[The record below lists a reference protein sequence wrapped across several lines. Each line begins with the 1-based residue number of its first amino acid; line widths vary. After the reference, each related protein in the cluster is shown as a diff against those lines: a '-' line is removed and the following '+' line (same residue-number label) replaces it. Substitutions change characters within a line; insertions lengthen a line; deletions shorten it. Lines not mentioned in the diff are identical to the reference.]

1 MARVEGG
8 CDARSRRA
16 NAVTIDAHQHFWSLA
31 RGDYDWLTAAPG
43 ALRRDFLPGD
53 LQPEHDAAGVVGS
66 VLVQAAP
73 TLAETR
79 FLLGIAARLSCVLA
93 VVGWIDVRSA
103 DAVRQLRV
111 FARDPNFRGIRPML
125 QEFADI
131 AWLLD
136 DAVQPVMRAL
146 IEHDLSFD
154 ALIRADQ
161 MTTIATLAAAY
172 PELRIIVD
180 HGAKPPVASG
190 RIADW
195 AAALARLA
203 EQSGVSCKMSGLISE
218 AAPGAPIDIVAPYA
232 EAIMASFGAN
242 RVMWGSDWPM
252 LVTHT
257 TMTAWHDWCRALV
270 TPYGAAAVRDVFGQ
284 TAARVYRLAEVKE

>member
-1 MARVEGG
+1 MASLEGG
-8 CDARSRRA
+8 CDARGRCA

-31 RGDYDWLTAAPG
+31 RGDYDWLTDAPG
-43 ALRRDFLPGD
+43 ALHRDFLPGE
-53 LQPEHDAAGVVGS
+53 LQPQHDAAGIVGS

-73 TLAETR
+73 TVAETR
-79 FLLGIAARLSCVLA
+79 FLLGLAARLPGVRG
-93 VVGWIDVRSA
+93 VVGWIDVRSSA
-103 DAVRQLRV
+103 AMHQLRV
-111 FARDPNFRGIRPML
+111 FAADPNFRGIRPML
-125 QEFADI
+125 QEFTDI

-136 DAVQPVMRAL
+136 DVVQPVMRAL

-161 MTTIATLAAAY
+161 MATITTLAATY
-172 PELRIIVD
+172 PELQIIVD

-190 RIADW
+190 KIVDW
-195 AAALARLA
+195 AEALARLA
-203 EQSGVSCKMSGLISE
+203 EQPGVSCKLSGLISE
-218 AAPGAPIDIVAPYA
+218 AAPGAPIDVVAPYA
-232 EAIMASFGAN
+232 GAIMASFGAN

-257 TMTAWHDWCRALV
+257 TMTAWHDWCRAFV

-284 TAARVYRLAEVKE
+284 TAARVYRLVEVRE

>member
-1 MARVEGG
+1 MRLDLIASQRGP
-8 CDARSRRA
+8 
-16 NAVTIDAHQHFWSLA
+16 IDAHQHFWSLA
-31 RGDYDWLTAAPG
+31 RGDYDWLTDVPD

-53 LQPEHDAAGVVGS
+53 LQPQHNAAGVVGS

-79 FLLGIAARLSCVLA
+79 FLLGLAARLSCVRA
-93 VVGWIDVRSA
+93 VVGWIDVGSA
-103 DAVRQLRV
+103 AAVRQLRT
-111 FARDPNFRGIRPML
+111 FAADPNFRGIRPML

-136 DAVQPVMRAL
+136 EAVQPVMRAL

-161 MTTIATLAAAY
+161 MATITALAAAY

-190 RIADW
+190 KIADW

-203 EQSGVSCKMSGLISE
+203 EPPGVSCKLSGLISE
-218 AAPGAPIDIVAPYA
+218 AALGAPIDVVAPYA

-242 RVMWGSDWPM
+242 RVMWGSDWPV

-257 TMTAWHDWCRALV
+257 TMTAWHDWCRAFV

-284 TAARVYRLAEVKE
+284 TAARVYRLTEVKV